1 MTYFSGVD
9 MIRPNE
15 LRAVVNET
23 VMEWYEKEY
32 LNPLAPEVIVKKN
45 KLVDQLVEN
54 IQEVW
59 FN

>member
-1 MTYFSGVD
+1 

>member
-1 MTYFSGVD
+1 MISFLGVD

-15 LRAVVNET
+15 LRSIVNET
-23 VMEWYEKEY
+23 VMEWYEEEY
-32 LNPLAPEVIVKKN
+32 LNPSAPEVIVKKN
-45 KLVDQLVEN
+45 KLVDKLVDN

>member
-1 MTYFSGVD
+1 

-15 LRAVVNET
+15 LRSIVNET
-23 VMEWYEKEY
+23 VMEWYEEEY
-32 LNPLAPEVIVKKN
+32 LNPSAPEVIVKKN
-45 KLVDQLVEN
+45 KLVDKLVDN